1 MYKSLNDTSGTY
13 IPSIPS
19 WEVPTLKGTLLIGL
33 GHKARHGKDSV
44 GRMLKGIFQA
54 VDYNAQV
61 YSFAEALYTLC
72 RDEYGMEE
80 KDAPLLQRI
89 GVQERKRDEN
99 VWVRKCFE
107 TIQATRPRIA
117 IITDC
122 RFPNE
127 YAHIKQ
133 QGGLIYNV
141 RRFNHDGSL
150 FVDPSRPA
158 DHISETALDNF
169 PFDGV
174 IEGSSVTDLVPQV
187 LALAARILA

>member
-1 MYKSLNDTSGTY
+1 MHYSPRQSFTIQKETS
-13 IPSIPS
+13 
-19 WEVPTLKGTLLIGL
+19 VPLLQPGTLLIGL

-44 GRMLKGIFQA
+44 GRMLKDIFQA
-54 VDYNAQV
+54 VGYNAHV
-61 YSFAEALYTLC
+61 YSFSEALYILC
-72 RDEYGMEE
+72 RDEYGMEG

-89 GVQERKRDEN
+89 GVQEREKDVD

-107 TIQATRPRIA
+107 TIKATKPRIA

-127 YAHIKQ
+127 YHHIKA
-133 QGGLIYNV
+133 QGGLVYNV
-141 RRFNHDGSL
+141 RRFNQDGSL

-169 PFDGV
+169 PFDGTM
-174 IEGSSVTDLVPQV
+174 EGRTVNDLVPQV